1 MQTPPLDYS
10 RYTLLIVDDNPTNL
24 SVLFDYLSGYGF
36 RILVAPDGETG
47 LRRAKQ
53 AHPDLILLDV
63 MLPGIN
69 GFETCVR
76 LKADQDTRDIPVI
89 FMTALASTDD
99 KVRGLEVGAV
109 DYVTKPIQQAEV
121 LARIT
126 THLRIRDLTQSLRDA
141 NAQILRMNREL
152 EDKVRERTA
161 ELRRAY
167 EQLERLDR
175 KKSDLITLISH
186 ELRTPLTIFMGYA
199 QILQQ
204 VEEVQNNRFLA
215 EVAEKITTNAQRLQD
230 LIQAMLEVSR
240 IDQEFLRLSPAP
252 VNLHHML
259 VALHDDLLPVL
270 TQRHLVLRLEGL
282 EALPVIEGD
291 YDELLKVFANVVG
304 NAIKYTPDG
313 GTITVSGQEK
323 EHEGEPWVEV
333 VVSDTGIGIDPSSL
347 ELIFTKFY
355 TTGEINLHSTSKTR
369 FKGGGLGL
377 GLTIAR
383 GIVEAHGG
391 RIWAESQGYDESTCP
406 GSQFHILLP
415 VHFKG
420 VNA

>member
-1 MQTPPLDYS
+1 MQTPLDYTK
-10 RYTLLIVDDNPTNL
+10 YTLLIVDDNPTNL

-36 RILVAPDGETG
+36 RILVAQDGETG
-47 LRRAKQ
+47 IRRARQ

-63 MLPGIN
+63 MLPGLN
-69 GFETCVR
+69 GFETCER
-76 LKADQDTRDIPVI
+76 LKAEQDTRDIPII
-89 FMTALASTDD
+89 FMTALTSTED
-99 KVRGLEVGAV
+99 KVRGLQAGAV
-109 DYVTKPIQQAEV
+109 DYVTKPIQQEEV

-141 NAQILRMNREL
+141 NTQILRFNREL

-161 ELRRAY
+161 ELRKAY

-186 ELRTPLTIFMGYA
+186 ELRTPLTIFLGYA

-204 VEEVQNNRFLA
+204 AEEVQSNRFLS
-215 EVAEKITTNAQRLQD
+215 EIAEKITSNAQRLQE
-230 LIQAMLEVSR
+230 LILAMLEVSHL
-240 IDQEFLRLSPAP
+240 DQEFLHLSPTP
-252 VNLHHML
+252 VHLAFML
-259 VALHDDLLPVL
+259 VQLQDALANVL
-270 TQRHLVLRLEGL
+270 EQRHLTLELSGL
-282 EALPVIEGD
+282 NDLPAIEAD
-291 YDELLKVFANVVG
+291 YDELRKVFEHVIG

-313 GTITVSGQEK
+313 GRISVSGRALQQD
-323 EHEGEPWVEV
+323 GEPWVEI
-333 VVSDTGIGIDPSSL
+333 VVSDTGIGIEPGSL

-377 GLTIAR
+377 GLTLAR
-383 GIVEAHGG
+383 GIITAHGG
-391 RIWAESQGYDESTCP
+391 RIWAESPGYDEATCP

-420 VNA
+420 RGAG